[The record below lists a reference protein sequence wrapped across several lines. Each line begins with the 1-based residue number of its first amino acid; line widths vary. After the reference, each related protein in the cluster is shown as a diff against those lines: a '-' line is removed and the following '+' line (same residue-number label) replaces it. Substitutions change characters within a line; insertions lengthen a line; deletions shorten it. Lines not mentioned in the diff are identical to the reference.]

1 MQTLTEDFLN
11 WGLAEVGF
19 SNCPLESFMYCIYDH
34 RNAACNWGLAEVG
47 ISNCPLE
54 SILYVSMITKMQHV
68 TGAFLNW
75 GFPAAL

>member
-54 SILYVSMITKMQHV
+54 SIL
-68 TGAFLNW
+68 
-75 GFPAAL
+75 

>member
-1 MQTLTEDFLN
+1 MQTLTEDFMN

-54 SILYVSMITKMQHV
+54 SILQCIYDHKN
-68 TGAFLNW
+68 AACNW
-75 GFPAAL
+75 GLPELGTC